1 MYYIS
6 FLVNCELPKLCHC
19 LSLALN
25 NAVAVAFKIFYS
37 KYDNLDLYLT
47 LQYMYSIFIMSQ
59 RSSETMLYILQ
70 NTIHSNSFCR
80 ESFFGATCK
89 GSRSPTGCLTK
100 SENIL
105 KNRKRYESVT

>member
-1 MYYIS
+1 MCYIS

-47 LQYMYSIFIMSQ
+47 LQYMYCTFFMSQ
-59 RSSETMLYILQ
+59 RSSETMIYILQ
-70 NTIHSNSFCR
+70 NIN
-80 ESFFGATCK
+80 EW
-89 GSRSPTGCLTK
+89 
-100 SENIL
+100 
-105 KNRKRYESVT
+105 